1 MKAAIDTQNGFTLI
15 ELMAVVAIVSILSM
29 VAMATYADYVTR
41 SKVGEGL
48 VFASEAKT
56 SVTEYYYNNQKWPK
70 NNSQAGLPAADSYD
84 QNFEYIKSLEV
95 ATSEPYGVITIT
107 FKLTGTKADNKQL
120 QLIPNTKD
128 TVVYW
133 SCKPPRENGID
144 TTQVP
149 PNCRG

>member
-107 FKLTGTKADNKQL
+107 FKLTGT
-120 QLIPNTKD
+120 
-128 TVVYW
+128 
-133 SCKPPRENGID
+133 
-144 TTQVP
+144 
-149 PNCRG
+149 

>member
-1 MKAAIDTQNGFTLI
+1 MIAAMKTQNGFTLI
-15 ELMAVVAIVSILSM
+15 ELMAVVAIVSILSV

-56 SVTEYYYNNQKWPK
+56 SITEYYYNNQEWPK

-84 QNFEYIKSLEV
+84 QNFEYIKRLEV
-95 ATSEPYGVITIT
+95 STSEPYGIITIT

-133 SCKPPRENGID
+133 SCKPPQENGID
-144 TTQVP
+144 SSQVP

>member
-95 ATSEPYGVITIT
+95 ATSEPFCDRMKLKELTVAFRAYCEPKTKTGPSYGEILFDRVIL
-107 FKLTGTKADNKQL
+107 FRR
-120 QLIPNTKD
+120 P
-128 TVVYW
+128 
-133 SCKPPRENGID
+133 
-144 TTQVP
+144 
-149 PNCRG
+149 

>member
-1 MKAAIDTQNGFTLI
+1 MTAAMNTQSGFTLV
-15 ELMAVVAIVSILSM
+15 ELMAVVAIVSILSV

-41 SKVGEGL
+41 SKVSEGL

-56 SVTEYYYNNQKWPK
+56 SVTEYYYNNQKWPR
-70 NNSQAGLPAADSYD
+70 NNSQAGLPDADSYD
-84 QNFEYIKSLEV
+84 EHYNYIKRLEV
-95 ATSEPYGVITIT
+95 STSEPYGVITIT

>member
-1 MKAAIDTQNGFTLI
+1 MKAAINTQTGFTLV
-15 ELMAVVAIVSILSM
+15 ELMAVVAIVSILSV

-56 SVTEYYYNNQKWPK
+56 SVTEYYYSHQDWPR
-70 NNSQAGLPAADSYD
+70 NNSQAGLPDAETYD
-84 QNFEYIKSLEV
+84 DNFEYIKKLEV
-95 ATSEPYGVITIT
+95 STSEPYGVITIT

-120 QLIPNTKD
+120 QLIPNTRD

-133 SCKPPRENGID
+133 TCKPSEENGID